1 MKCENENEMKM
12 KISEN
17 VKILSLTSNGVKILT
32 VNFHFR
38 FLADFSFSTLHR

>member
-1 MKCENENEMKM
+1 MKCEHENEMKM

-17 VKILSLTSNGVKILT
+17 VKILSLTSNGVEILT

-38 FLADFSFSTLHR
+38 FLADFSFSNLHR